1 MGVSD
6 YQVKLDQEQLLECI
20 GRALAERISE
30 SAGNGWKLIK
40 EKENDIISNMKI
52 GKKITLVLGVVML
65 LLAGLS
71 AVSLWGIRTNEKAA
85 ITLAQRLTKARLAGS
100 VQGDTSAITMN
111 LAKMVLSGKRSS
123 ETAERIQELRKSRTA
138 ALEQFVAMADTPTSV
153 KHGADMAE
161 LVQSQQAANDRVLA
175 ALGAGRG
182 ADAAKE
188 FRSAFSLAEAL
199 YAKGNEASQF
209 QVTRASEAEQA
220 RKETATH
227 YLDIADCRLA

>member
-1 MGVSD
+1 M
-6 YQVKLDQEQLLECI
+6 
-20 GRALAERISE
+20 
-30 SAGNGWKLIK
+30 
-40 EKENDIISNMKI
+40 
-52 GKKITLVLGVVML
+52 TLV
-65 LLAGLS
+65 
-71 AVSLWGIRTNEKAA
+71 
-85 ITLAQRLTKARLAGS
+85 QRLTKARLAGS

-138 ALEQFVAMADTPTSV
+138 ALEQFKMPWRTLRPASNMARTWRNWCNRSKQRMIGCWPLW
-153 KHGADMAE
+153 AP
-161 LVQSQQAANDRVLA
+161 
-175 ALGAGRG
+175 GRG

-227 YLDIADCRLA
+227 YLDIADCRLV